1 MFSADKLKQEIVAP
15 YKNQAIFY
23 VVYPNPNPN
32 LNSNSNL
39 NPNPNPTQVIVYVV
53 VGIGLIG
60 VAYVCAA
67 GRQTRAARGPATE
80 PGLVDSRLLR
90 PAPSGCSPPCHGNG
104 PGGPMAWLVGLLPP
118 RATDTRSSLDQP
130 IRGTSVL
137 TMPLYLLWLF

>member
-32 LNSNSNL
+32 LNSNSNF

-67 GRQTRAARGPATE
+67 GRQHCAARGPAA
-80 PGLVDSRLLR
+80 LSAR
-90 PAPSGCSPPCHGNG
+90 PLG
-104 PGGPMAWLVGLLPP
+104 V
-118 RATDTRSSLDQP
+118 
-130 IRGTSVL
+130 
-137 TMPLYLLWLF
+137 